1 MTEHVA
7 ELMLYAISAL
17 GALVWLAGLR
27 FLIASA
33 QAGRL
38 VSRQTAEQLEM
49 EEPPTD
55 DMIVG
60 SAEVTGQ
67 PADLV
72 SRAASL
78 LAGGTASSLG
88 LLKIVDRASDRLTF
102 ERAGEYAGGH
112 AGRSL
117 ILKGQFRFAAL
128 GSNRTRIIYAVQL
141 APRRALLIGGVL
153 FQFLGLAVL
162 GVGFWAIQTYVVP
175 NPNLAIR
182 AQVFQM
188 FQTGHF
194 LWPPFLLGALYR
206 HRYRQVRDALD
217 AFAHNLPHG

>member
-162 GVGFWAIQTYVVP
+162 GVGRHPV
-175 NPNLAIR
+175 
-182 AQVFQM
+182 
-188 FQTGHF
+188 TGKM
-194 LWPPFLLGALYR
+194 WKPIDITPYR
-206 HRYRQVRDALD
+206 HEFGSLLD
-217 AFAHNLPHG
+217 ADYAASAHPTAVEEHAQ